1 MEKNSCNTEA
11 FHKDINQSI
20 CIAEDGHSNRPPLIK
35 IFSKS
40 TLIKSI
46 ADSLSASFYYS
57 LF

>member
-1 MEKNSCNTEA
+1 MENSCNTEV

-20 CIAEDGHSNRPPLIK
+20 CIVEDGLNDRPPLIK

-46 ADSLSASFYYS
+46 ADSF
-57 LF
+57 

>member
-1 MEKNSCNTEA
+1 MENSCNTEV

-20 CIAEDGHSNRPPLIK
+20 CIVEDGLNDRPPLIK